1 MALATTPTDES
12 VELTPIQTV
21 DLDYPVT
28 AKESPKHSDVFA
40 AGHPYVIIRLEEFE
54 RLVQCGACHNKDKA
68 LSRVVLLDE
77 VSGQEIICALDC
89 LKDDFGITRAKLKEI
104 TRSIKL
110 LTSSWQTYASGS
122 SSGYVDESS
131 TSAALSSMAEFFETA
146 ASFDCPAIKRATQVV
161 QNLLGD
167 IRAVS
172 SGGHERD
179 ISTLQTLMSLQRDHR
194 YNFERFV
201 DRGTALLNHP
211 RVTKAAEKLIFKQ
224 FYAEPERAEWKLIQE
239 IDQLCRKVFNRK
251 DLPIKLDE
259 VAPTRFQSR
268 LEYRTALANHMTMRC
283 RSVGDRSSHLST
295 DQCRTLVNGWLQNR
309 NSELYRN
316 NYLLISIA
324 DKRQQFIDAYD
335 FPRGTQDLLERKGFH
350 YYFAKQS
357 RYFQRSEI
365 EMMQTGSV
373 QDMLRQQSQEDVEG
387 VSGNQKSMRQGFF
400 RGLVIWRPDAWF
412 EAYAIWNKYGGYIE
426 GRNKLE
432 NIRFIED

>member
-1 MALATTPTDES
+1 MALAPTPTDES
-12 VELTPIQTV
+12 VELTPILTV
-21 DLDYPVT
+21 DLDYPVK

-77 VSGQEIICALDC
+77 ASGEEIICALDC

-110 LTSSWQTYASGS
+110 LTSSWQTYTFGS
-122 SSGYVDESS
+122 SSNYVDKSS

-146 ASFDCPAIKRATQVV
+146 ASFDCPAINRATQVV
-161 QNLLGD
+161 QNLLGN

-179 ISTLQTLMSLQRDHR
+179 ISTLQTLMGLQRDHR

-211 RVTKAAEKLIFKQ
+211 RVTKEAEKLIFKQ

-251 DLPIKLDE
+251 DLPIKLNE

-283 RSVGDRSSHLST
+283 RSVGERNSHLSM
-295 DQCRTLVNGWLQNR
+295 DKCRTLVNGWLQNR

-316 NYLLISIA
+316 NYLLISLA
-324 DKRQQFIDAYD
+324 DKRQQVLDAYD
-335 FPRGTQDLLERKGFH
+335 FPRGTQDLLEQKGFY

-357 RYFQRSEI
+357 HYFQRSEI
-365 EMMQTGSV
+365 EMMQVGSV
-373 QDMLRQQSQEDVEG
+373 QDMLRQQLQEDVEG
-387 VSGNQKSMRQGFF
+387 VSGNQRSMSQGFF